1 MFEVGELVTVDSEVL
16 RSHVH
21 ENVYE
26 QWKTNELGIVVQVEG
41 HAGGSV
47 ILVRVH
53 FQSLGSSYWLYA
65 HEVLPVR
72 PPKLED
78 K

>member
-1 MFEVGELVTVDSEVL
+1 MFDVGDLVTVDSETL
-16 RSHVH
+16 RRYVH
-21 ENVYE
+21 SNIHAL
-26 QWKTNELGIVVQVEG
+26 WSTNPYGIVMQVEG
-41 HAGGSV
+41 HKGGAV

-65 HEVLPVR
+65 HEVLSVN
-72 PPKLED
+72 PPTSED

>member
-1 MFEVGELVTVDSEVL
+1 MLDVGDLVTVDSDTL

-21 ENVYE
+21 ENVYR

-65 HEVLPVR
+65 HEVFIVNPTTS
-72 PPKLED
+72 ED